1 MNPTQAIPFEKLE
14 IGDRWHGEGRTLTEA
29 ELALSCMLTTDWHP
43 IHADEEF
50 AKTTPIGRRMF
61 HGTFGIAIAF
71 GMATRYPEL
80 GDTVIAATGFTEWK
94 YRAPLFIGD
103 TVHVEVEIVGKR
115 LTSDGKRGLIE
126 RRIRLCKHTGEIV
139 QEGVAGTL
147 VRIKGPS
154 VAGDLR
160 ERP

>member
-1 MNPTQAIPFEKLE
+1 MTGAISFEQ
-14 IGDRWHGEGRTLTEA
+14 IDVGQRWHSEGRTLTEA

-61 HGTFGIAIAF
+61 HGTFGIAVAF
-71 GMATRYPEL
+71 GMATRFPEL

-94 YRAPLFIGD
+94 YLKPLFVGD

-115 LTSDGKRGLIE
+115 VTSDGKRGVIE
-126 RRIRLCKHTGEIV
+126 RRLRLCKHTGEV
-139 QEGVAGTL
+139 AQEGVAGTL
-147 VRIKGPS
+147 VRIKAP
-154 VAGDLR
+154 AGTGDR
-160 ERP
+160 TVRP